1 MNVKDVIE
9 VEIVSSGM
17 DGEGIARVDGK
28 VVFIPYTL
36 KGERVRAVVKTVK
49 KNFCT
54 ASVIKVLYPSEHRR
68 TPECPHYYKCGGCDT
83 MHLDDGYR
91 TQMLKDE
98 LENNLAKIANI
109 AAPDI
114 RFVESETPHRNKIAM
129 PFGVKDGK
137 IILGMYAQNSHSLVP
152 VGGCILPDALA
163 ASVIFAV
170 AEFVNERKLS
180 VYNESTGNGLLRHL
194 VVRRAGERAQV
205 TLVVNGE
212 RFEGENE
219 LYGRL
224 PSRCDLFVSPNTR
237 KNNVIL
243 GDSVRLVGGNDRLP
257 VEVLGVKTELSPLSF
272 FQVNDFMR
280 DKLYADALAHV
291 DGDKL
296 IDLYSGI
303 GITSNLAARKGARVT
318 AVECVPQAVA
328 DADRTAEINGN
339 ENSITN
345 ICGEVR
351 DVLPR
356 IARGNENADVLVDP
370 PRKGCGSEVMR
381 AIAELSPR
389 KLVYISCNHATMC
402 RDIRAFLDAADG
414 YELCDIG
421 LYDMFCNTHHVET
434 LLCLKRK

>member
-83 MHLDDGYR
+83 MHPDDGYR

-152 VGGCILPDALA
+152 V
-163 ASVIFAV
+163 
-170 AEFVNERKLS
+170 
-180 VYNESTGNGLLRHL
+180 
-194 VVRRAGERAQV
+194 AG
-205 TLVVNGE
+205 
-212 RFEGENE
+212 
-219 LYGRL
+219 
-224 PSRCDLFVSPNTR
+224 
-237 KNNVIL
+237 
-243 GDSVRLVGGNDRLP
+243 
-257 VEVLGVKTELSPLSF
+257 
-272 FQVNDFMR
+272 
-280 DKLYADALAHV
+280 
-291 DGDKL
+291 
-296 IDLYSGI
+296 
-303 GITSNLAARKGARVT
+303 
-318 AVECVPQAVA
+318 
-328 DADRTAEINGN
+328 
-339 ENSITN
+339 
-345 ICGEVR
+345 
-351 DVLPR
+351 
-356 IARGNENADVLVDP
+356 
-370 PRKGCGSEVMR
+370 
-381 AIAELSPR
+381 
-389 KLVYISCNHATMC
+389 
-402 RDIRAFLDAADG
+402 
-414 YELCDIG
+414 
-421 LYDMFCNTHHVET
+421 
-434 LLCLKRK
+434 